1 MVLFFD
7 EILKHNIQIYNIN
20 ENFDMSS
27 PIGKANVNIIIVMA
41 QLEREQISLAAKQR
55 LDALIKS
62 W

>member
-41 QLEREQISLAAKQR
+41 KLEREQISLAAKQR